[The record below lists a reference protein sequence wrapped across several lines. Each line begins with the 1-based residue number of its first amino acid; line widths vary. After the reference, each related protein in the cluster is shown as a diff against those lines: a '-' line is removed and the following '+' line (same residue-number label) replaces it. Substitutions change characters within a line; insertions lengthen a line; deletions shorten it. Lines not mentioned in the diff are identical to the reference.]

1 MIKQILL
8 VGLGG
13 GVGSIL
19 RYLVSLLIN
28 KYSLSAF
35 PLATFIVNVSGCLLI
50 GIFMGLS
57 GKYIAFANDL
67 KYLLIIGICG
77 GYTTFSTFSAEN
89 MRLLEN
95 GNYFMFGLY
104 TLGSV
109 AVGLLVLWLGYLI
122 STEYNRIF

>member
-13 GVGSIL
+13 GIGSIL

-28 KYSLSAF
+28 KYNLSAF

-57 GKYIAFANDL
+57 VKYISFTNDL
-67 KYLLIIGICG
+67 RYLLIIGLCG

-104 TLGSV
+104 ALGSV
-109 AVGLLVLWLGYLI
+109 VVGLFVLWLGYLI
-122 STEYNRIF
+122 STEYHRVF